1 MFGITFG
8 ISLLA
13 GFVIGI
19 IACAIV
25 VFFVWRNNKKKFTQA
40 LFDIDVIVS
49 KYDTAEEIKIKINE
63 ALAKIKK

>member
-25 VFFVWRNNKKKFTQA
+25 VFFVWRNNKKKFIEA
-40 LFDIDVIVS
+40 LLAIELTVNE
-49 KYDTAEEIKIKINE
+49 YDTPDEIKAKINE
-63 ALAKIKK
+63 VLTKIKK